1 MKDNACKISLL
12 ACVLACATNTPATA
26 RISVKNSASYA
37 NAYNQVMAVRQQAA
51 MENTPVATTTSATAT
66 LPVMVDDE
74 ALARKIKDNAT
85 DAMVSV
91 SDLENCSMIYPNG
104 LFKWGYPESGA
115 KMGQNSQCVAV
126 VELRDVNSNMVLAQT
141 TLAAGDAMKCNID
154 MFPRSGW
161 QNTLGKVELPADA
174 APTIED
180 VEKVLNEEQ
189 KQNAGFKIAAAAI
202 LSGVAGNM
210 LGPKEAGDTRLLG
223 TGKQQLVSTALAAT
237 AGAGVM
243 AASTYS
249 GKVAGDT
256 IKSTA
261 VNAVTGAVIGNM
273 AAGMSGTGESVLNIR
288 KCSVDGIE
296 YDCVVGNISTV
307 NTGNKYDLATDDKT
321 EEIYLINLDSTLKK
335 CEKVP
340 FFRTPPEKCSDSKK
354 SDCYHLAYN
363 DLYYTCQTVSSN
375 KLLKIGLSGGK
386 TFDEIRK
393 DKDSARIGM
402 DAYAIDASGAFD
414 KTTVEN
420 TNAPDAIYFLV
431 TSGYKSEGA
440 TNRGYA
446 VFSGLGNKL
455 FGYKATE
462 WETLRTNYSPRYFRR
477 NSDGTVGDEVKTKV
491 NEETGETIEEVVFTP
506 TAQDASDG
514 ALVDFQNSAR
524 TKATLSGAAAGGALG
539 GFTAYQGAKQEVQE
553 RWLSATRE
561 YDDSLNNFYCG
572 TGTRYLSKYNDE
584 VVIPNPKQSEE

>member
-115 KMGQNSQCVAV
+115 KRGQNSQCVAV

-161 QNTLGKVELPADA
+161 QDALGKVELPADE

-210 LGPKEAGDTRLLG
+210 LGPKEAGETRLLG

-261 VNAVTGAVIGNM
+261 VNAATGAVIGNM

-296 YDCVVGNISTV
+296 QDCVVGNISTI
-307 NTGNKYDLATDDKT
+307 NAKDQYNLTTDGENK
-321 EEIYLINLDSTLKK
+321 EIYLINLNSNLKK
-335 CEKVP
+335 CDLRNSQELP
-340 FFRTPPEKCSDSKK
+340 RCSDAIK
-354 SDCYHLAYN
+354 SDCYHLEYN
-363 DLYYTCQTVSSN
+363 SKYYTCQTVSSN

-393 DKDSARIGM
+393 DKDSARNGL
-402 DAYAIDASGAFD
+402 DAYAMNESGAFD

-491 NEETGETIEEVVFTP
+491 NEENGETIEEVVFTP

>member
-74 ALARKIKDNAT
+74 ALARKITNNEA

-115 KMGQNSQCVAV
+115 KMGQDSQCVAV

-161 QNTLGKVELPADA
+161 QNALDKVELPADA

-210 LGPKEAGDTRLLG
+210 LGPKEAGDTKLLG
-223 TGKQQLVSTALAAT
+223 TGKQQLVTTALAAT

-261 VNAVTGAVIGNM
+261 VNAATGAVIGNM

-296 YDCVVGNISTV
+296 QDCVVGNISTI
-307 NTGNKYDLATDDKT
+307 NQGNKYDLATDGENK
-321 EEIYLINLDSTLKK
+321 EIYLINLDSTLKWCQK
-335 CEKVP
+335 HNSEKIE
-340 FFRTPPEKCSDSKK
+340 RCSDTKK
-354 SDCYHLAYN
+354 SDCYHLEYKDN
-363 DLYYTCQTVSSN
+363 KYECQTVSSN

-393 DKDSARIGM
+393 DKNTARIGLE
-402 DAYAIDASGAFD
+402 AYAMDDSGAFS
-414 KTTVEN
+414 KTTVGKDSV
-420 TNAPDAIYFLV
+420 PSSVYFLA
-431 TSGYKSEGA
+431 TTGYKSEGA

-491 NEETGETIEEVVFTP
+491 DEKSGETIEEVVFTP

-584 VVIPNPKQSEE
+584 VVIPNPKQSEQ